1 MEILIPSVAA
11 FQSVAF
17 VSFFNQAS
25 WAFDGFLDKT
35 SNLTPSSW
43 TSDGY
48 SCYLFIYFLMLKI
61 SQDERN
67 DKKKRAG
74 KAPGTFGCFSVFN

>member
-25 WAFDGFLDKT
+25 WAFDGCLDKT

-48 SCYLFIYFLMLKI
+48 SCHFLFFKMLKI

-67 DKKKRAG
+67 EKKGAG
-74 KAPGTFGCFSVFN
+74 KASGTFGCFSLFN